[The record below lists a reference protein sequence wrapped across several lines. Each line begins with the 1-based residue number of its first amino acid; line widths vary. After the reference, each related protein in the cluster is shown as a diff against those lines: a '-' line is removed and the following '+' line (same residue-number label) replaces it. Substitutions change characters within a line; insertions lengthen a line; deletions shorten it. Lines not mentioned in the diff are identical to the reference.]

1 MDLVRSLRSIFLA
14 GSPGAVIWD
23 MDGVLTQTMEL
34 HYEALRFMCQAN
46 QIHFPPEVCELGAG
60 RSDRDNIKTILVKND
75 LGLTDALVTD
85 LESEK
90 NAKFIGL
97 LDSNQL
103 ILAPGVLVWLEA
115 LQEKN
120 ILCAVASS
128 SNMRVIVHVLHK
140 LQIPHYFTVIISG
153 ANLPN
158 GKPHPEIFLRAA
170 CALEIAPGDCLVVE
184 DSPHGIDA
192 ALRAGMHCLALGTTV
207 PMQALSK
214 SDIIVADL
222 SFYPPEVAFE

>member
-1 MDLVRSLRSIFLA
+1 MEPAVRLGSIFRA
-14 GSPGAVIWD
+14 GTPGAVIWD

-34 HYEALRFMCQAN
+34 HYKALRFMCHSN
-46 QIHFPPEVCELGAG
+46 NIHFPPEVCELGAG
-60 RSDRDNIKTILVKND
+60 RSDRDNIKTILSKND
-75 LGLTDALVTD
+75 LEFTDAWVMD
-85 LESEK
+85 LEREK
-90 NAKFIGL
+90 NSKFIEL
-97 LDSNQL
+97 IDSNSL
-103 ILAPGVLVWLEA
+103 TSAPGVLVWLEA

-128 SNMRVIVHVLHK
+128 SNMQVIVHVLHR

-153 ANLPN
+153 TNLQN

-170 CALEIAPGDCLVVE
+170 LALGVTPSDCLVVE

-192 ALRAGMHCLALGTTV
+192 ALRAGMHCLALGTTM

-214 SDIIVADL
+214 SEIIVADL
-222 SFYPPEVAFE
+222 SSYPPEVAFG